1 MSFKFTVITCFRVSS
16 GECQHRLWVNTEMI
30 TFEHVSKKCRHQ
42 QLSSKTN
49 VTFKKTN
56 VIMEVD
62 LLFIIKRISPWRHT
76 IFHHDSRRKGMRCQP
91 IDETKV
97 TFTHPIPPHQNC
109 SLTQPQDKKQSNPSI
124 SSKKKKPAFFKPS

>member
-30 TFEHVSKKCRHQ
+30 TFERVSKKCRHQ

-56 VIMEVD
+56 VIMEVVFFLSLKEFHLGD
-62 LLFIIKRISPWRHT
+62 IPFFTMILEERVCDANQLTKPKLLLLTP
-76 IFHHDSRRKGMRCQP
+76 FHP
-91 IDETKV
+91 TKTV
-97 TFTHPIPPHQNC
+97 R
-109 SLTQPQDKKQSNPSI
+109 
-124 SSKKKKPAFFKPS
+124 